1 MEYSDACFKGGFF
14 LSRGDYARLAEMIR
28 NSENTVV
35 FTGAGISTSA
45 GLPDFR
51 GDSGLWKDKD
61 PSQLASVES
70 MERTPEEFYKFYCKR
85 IESLHKVFPGKG
97 HEILS
102 EWERKGLIKGII
114 TQNVDGLHQ
123 KAGSN
128 NVAEIHGSL
137 SEVKCRKCG
146 AVYPGSS
153 FLKNPDCTECAGKLR
168 PCVVLFGE
176 MLPVE
181 QLRRAQDLSYG
192 CDLFIVLGSSLE
204 VSPANWFPRE
214 AKTEGAILVIVN
226 FQETPLDN
234 IADLVIH
241 DPIDKV
247 LNELDSI
254 LIQG

>member
-1 MEYSDACFKGGFF
+1 LNKEDC
-14 LSRGDYARLAEMIR
+14 ARLAEMIR
-28 NSENTVV
+28 ESENTVV

-70 MERTPEEFYKFYCKR
+70 MERSPEEFYRFYCKR
-85 IESLHKVFPGKG
+85 IESLQKVFPGKG

-123 KAGSN
+123 RAGSN
-128 NVAEIHGSL
+128 NVAEIHGTL
-137 SEVKCRKCG
+137 SDVKCRKCG
-146 AVYPGSS
+146 TVYPGSC
-153 FLKNPDCTECAGKLR
+153 FLQDPECIKCGGKLR

-181 QLRRAQDLSYG
+181 QLRKAQDLSYG
-192 CDLFIVLGSSLE
+192 CDLFIVLGSSLA

-214 AKTEGAILVIVN
+214 AKTEGAGLAIVN
-226 FQETPLDN
+226 FQETPLDD

-241 DPIDKV
+241 DQIDDV
-247 LNELDSI
+247 LNELDT
-254 LIQG
+254 LLFLG